1 MGGLNDLLEG
11 IAIRRLGNFYIQ
23 EFRKT
28 YAEMQQKI
36 TQNVT
41 KSVRN
46 EADSALRQ
54 SLINEFATTKIIHQ
68 RTEKYN
74 S

>member
-1 MGGLNDLLEG
+1 
-11 IAIRRLGNFYIQ
+11 
-23 EFRKT
+23 
-28 YAEMQQKI
+28 MQQKI